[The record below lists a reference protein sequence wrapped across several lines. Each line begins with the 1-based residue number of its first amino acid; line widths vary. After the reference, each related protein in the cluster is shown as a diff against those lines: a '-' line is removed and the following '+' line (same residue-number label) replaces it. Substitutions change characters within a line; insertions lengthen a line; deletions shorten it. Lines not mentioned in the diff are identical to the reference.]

1 MRTTLL
7 LPLALATAAAGCQ
20 LAPSTPQT
28 PALQDADAVGHTA
41 RRAMDALIPAALADG
56 SLGDP
61 AALPDVAER
70 TVEAVVNIQARKPVS
85 MRGMRLPFGLPIP
98 DALPEQEGTGSGVL
112 VDPEG
117 VLLTNHHVVAD
128 ASSLEITLSDG
139 RTFGG
144 EVVGSDPATDL
155 AVVRL
160 TGDVPDDLPVVELAD
175 SERLRLGEVV
185 LAVGS
190 PFGLRGTVTMGI
202 VSGLGRRMG
211 LADYED
217 YIQTDA
223 AINRGNSGGA
233 LVNLRGEVVGINTW
247 IASQSGGSIGLGFA
261 IPVNNARSAIDQMI
275 ASGRVE
281 YGWLGVNMADPPTSP
296 SNSLGED
303 RGGAFVYSVYEDSP
317 AAQSGLAPGDIITAV
332 DSTPVRTGNDLL
344 RAVTNLQPGTRSRFT
359 VLREGET
366 QTLTVRMGARPD
378 DEDAV
383 DTAALW
389 PGMSVVE
396 ITDSIRSNMNL
407 SPRDGNVIVGQVA
420 AGSPAAAAGLR
431 SGDIVLRVNNSD
443 VDTLRDFYRELNG
456 ARGEVLF
463 RIRRSDTTL
472 ILGLVKE

>member
-1 MRTTLL
+1 MKRMVMIALTALVAGGAVGAQEFDPVQVMTAYQDTLRRVSREV
-7 LPLALATAAAGCQ
+7 LPVVVEINTVQ
-20 LAPSTPQT
+20 RVSVQTRAPSPLEYFFGRPQT
-28 PALQDADAVGHTA
+28 PQQSQPREFEQSGLGSGIIVRHDGRSVYVLTNDHVAGDADE
-41 RRAMDALIPAALADG
+41 I
-56 SLGDP
+56 
-61 AALPDVAER
+61 E
-70 TVEAVVNIQARKPVS
+70 VV
-85 MRGMRLPFGLPIP
+85 LY
-98 DALPEQEGTGSGVL
+98 
-112 VDPEG
+112 
-117 VLLTNHHVVAD
+117 
-128 ASSLEITLSDG
+128 DG
-139 RTFGG
+139 RSFEG
-144 EVVGSDPATDL
+144 ELVGTDPNRDL
-155 AVVRL
+155 ALVRFETDERIPVATL
-160 TGDVPDDLPVVELAD
+160 GNSDDLQVGD
-175 SERLRLGEVV
+175 FV
-185 LAVGS
+185 LAVGNPLGFES
-190 PFGLRGTVTMGI
+190 TVTSGI
-202 VSGLGRRMG
+202 VSAVGRQASG
-211 LADYED
+211 SGGPSLLTD